1 MPRAFLGD
9 PVRRL
14 ALCDPGL
21 AWTLPHRSD
30 PRFAA
35 GCGAQRAR
43 RHVAHGPEATAWIV
57 RVLPPIPGLAWVP
70 FATIWFGVNPSAT
83 ASSSPSAC
91 SGWSSSRRGAIRG
104 AARDLIEVADAVDIR
119 SPWQRLSQMLLP
131 AVMPGRRKAQ
141 EMLDLVGPGPLAPCW
156 PHQLSGGQR
165 QRVSRARSSPNSG
178 WGSAPARSATARRSE
193 WSLPS
198 LRAQQS
204 NPGGRRALSLLDC
217 FVADAPRNDGDCL

>member
-1 MPRAFLGD
+1 MPRAFLRD

-57 RVLPPIPGLAWVP
+57 RVLPPILGLAWVP

-83 ASSSPSAC
+83 ASSSPLAC
-91 SGWSSSRRGAIRG
+91 SGWSSSRRGGDPRRRPRPDQSRRRFRHPLALAAPKPDV
-104 AARDLIEVADAVDIR
+104 AARRDA
-119 SPWQRLSQMLLP
+119 
-131 AVMPGRRKAQ
+131 
-141 EMLDLVGPGPLAPCW
+141 
-156 PHQLSGGQR
+156 R
-165 QRVSRARSSPNSG
+165 QAKGTGDARSRWPGSSGAVLAAPVVQRPAPACVARAVEPKSG
-178 WGSAPARSATARRSE
+178 WDSAPTRSATARRSE

-198 LRAQQS
+198 LRAQRS
-204 NPGGRRALSLLDC
+204 NPGGRRALSPLDC